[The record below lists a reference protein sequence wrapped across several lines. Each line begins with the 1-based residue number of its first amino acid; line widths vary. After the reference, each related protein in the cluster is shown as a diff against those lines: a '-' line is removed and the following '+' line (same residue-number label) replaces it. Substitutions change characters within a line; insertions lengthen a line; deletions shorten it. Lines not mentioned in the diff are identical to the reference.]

1 MRFAILGLYNSG
13 STALAGMLHR
23 LGANMGPPFWATDD
37 DQSESN
43 FYEPRDL
50 SENIRH
56 WYGEPHIGIQP
67 SNLEQR
73 IGFLKAW
80 IKHQENLRLPAGAK
94 HPLLSLC
101 GHELITAWG
110 ANTQL
115 IWAYRDFDAS
125 VRGLERRGWFR
136 GHETATQQ
144 RLWTALHELENTQK
158 NLTKINWDDVRA
170 NPMGMARNLASL
182 TGITPSDAQ
191 LTAATSF
198 VKTG

>member
-1 MRFAILGLYNSG
+1 M
-13 STALAGMLHR
+13 AGMLHR
-23 LGANMGPPFWATDD
+23 LGANMGPPFCATDD
-37 DQSESN
+37 DQ
-43 FYEPRDL
+43 

-67 SNLEQR
+67 SNHEQR

-80 IKHQENLRLPAGAK
+80 IEHQENLKSPAGAK